1 LKGFP
6 TGTNE
11 QGTPV
16 VRYALAAGKSI
27 KEGEVIYSET
37 PLVASLFPELEGRFC
52 NLCLKE
58 IDAAEK
64 VECPQCDVVAYC
76 SKECLET
83 ATEEYHKHVC
93 PQTKPKEG
101 EEEATEDKT
110 AVEFNELFKKNN
122 TKYPIMIAR
131 FLSTMVAE
139 EVKKAKETEKS
150 EETTFGAWDHVDR
163 FRYLETSP
171 SEQTAAEID
180 MLKEALGPKVQ
191 GISEFLSNE
200 IYLMLKGK
208 LLYNAYAIT
217 TTKEDVVVEEAAE
230 HMRTVDAEAK
240 PIAAGLYKIAT
251 YLGQSQDEPN
261 VKLSFQDNKL
271 TVTALKDIDED
282 AELTADYTL
291 PVPKKN

>member
-1 LKGFP
+1 
-6 TGTNE
+6 
-11 QGTPV
+11 
-16 VRYALAAGKSI
+16 
-27 KEGEVIYSET
+27 
-37 PLVASLFPELEGRFC
+37 
-52 NLCLKE
+52 
-58 IDAAEK
+58 
-64 VECPQCDVVAYC
+64 
-76 SKECLET
+76 
-83 ATEEYHKHVC
+83 
-93 PQTKPKEG
+93 
-101 EEEATEDKT
+101 
-110 AVEFNELFKKNN
+110 
-122 TKYPIMIAR
+122 
-131 FLSTMVAE
+131 
-139 EVKKAKETEKS
+139 
-150 EETTFGAWDHVDR
+150 
-163 FRYLETSP
+163 
-171 SEQTAAEID
+171 